1 MKQFVTE
8 QHHEQALESLSE
20 LIRIPSVLDEA
31 DSGQG
36 HPFGKK
42 VIEALDKVLAITVIQ
57 RLALEMN
64 YSVSCVIWTLFQQGT
79 KIIGKQNHSIQL

>member
-42 VIEALDKVLAITVIQ
+42 VIEALVHHRRPAPAQGQAFRIRPQ
-57 RLALEMN
+57 RHGVAA
-64 YSVSCVIWTLFQQGT
+64 STWT
-79 KIIGKQNHSIQL
+79 SPRPRW